1 MPDLMPV
8 PAPAGGILSFD
19 SPKES
24 IQRKGDPDA
33 ALILCA
39 VAFVRD
45 CLKGPPSPCKQRD
58 ASLHRPFGLIL
69 PKPPVLGAA

>member
-1 MPDLMPV
+1 MRV
-8 PAPAGGILSFD
+8 PAPADGILSFD

-33 ALILCA
+33 ALILRA
-39 VAFVRD
+39 EGFVRG
-45 CLKGPPSPCKQRD
+45 CLKGHPSPCKQRD
-58 ASLHRPFGLIL
+58 AFLHRPFGLIL